1 MGRPSLAA
9 LRREQILDAYESLLP
24 AHGIAVSFKR
34 IAAAAG
40 MSPSIINHYFVS
52 RTKLNRAVFERI
64 LTRHRASFRNA
75 GDQLHGRARLDAL
88 LQFMFGGEWSKIAQR
103 NYVVLELVAQASRNS
118 EARKLMLETFLLFES
133 VLEEQLEEAFPHS
146 SRTDRQAVAYSL
158 MCLGR
163 ANEQNIAVGIDRN
176 RSRRALAAANV
187 WVSILENSN
196 PNRTGKSRS
205 AKAGAT
211 YSFSAHVAAPA
222 S

>member
-34 IAAAAG
+34 IAEAAG
-40 MSPSIINHYFVS
+40 VSPSIINHYFGS
-52 RTKLNRAVFERI
+52 RRKLNRAVFERI
-64 LTRHRASFRNA
+64 HARHRALFRKA
-75 GDQLHGRARLDAL
+75 GDKLRGRARLDAL
-88 LQFMFGGEWSKIAQR
+88 LQFMFGGEWSKTAQR
-103 NYVVLELVAQASRNS
+103 IYVVLELLAQTSRNT
-118 EARKLMLETFLLFES
+118 EARKLMCETFLLFES
-133 VLEEQLEEAFPHS
+133 VLDEQLEEAFPHS
-146 SRTDRQAVAYSL
+146 SRVDRQAVAYSL

-196 PNRTGKSRS
+196 PNRTDKSGS
-205 AKAGAT
+205 AKPGAT
-211 YSFSAHVAAPA
+211 YSFSAHVSAV
-222 S
+222 